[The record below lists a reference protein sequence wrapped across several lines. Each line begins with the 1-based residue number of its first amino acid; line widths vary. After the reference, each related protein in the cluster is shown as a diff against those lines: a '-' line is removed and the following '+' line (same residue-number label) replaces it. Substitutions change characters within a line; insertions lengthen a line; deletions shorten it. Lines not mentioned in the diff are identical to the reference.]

1 MIQSNAQVSI
11 DTPSP
16 NDSEKPRDGK
26 HRQPNAAPN
35 RRSDELVRTID
46 VKQTRCAAK
55 RNVAH
60 EKPHRLQS
68 ARAKQRDE
76 LISRDQKRDEVNA
89 SERALKAQPAQP
101 EFGREMHSRTPILM

>member
-1 MIQSNAQVSI
+1 MIQSNDPGEHRHAE
-11 DTPSP
+11 
-16 NDSEKPRDGK
+16 SERFRETAEGET
-26 HRQPNAAPN
+26 RQADAAPDH
-35 RRSDELVRTID
+35 RSDELVRTID

-60 EKPHRLQS
+60 EKPHRLQP

-76 LISRDQKRDEVNA
+76 LISRDEKRDEVNA

-101 EFGREMHSRTPILM
+101 EFGREMHSRTPILT